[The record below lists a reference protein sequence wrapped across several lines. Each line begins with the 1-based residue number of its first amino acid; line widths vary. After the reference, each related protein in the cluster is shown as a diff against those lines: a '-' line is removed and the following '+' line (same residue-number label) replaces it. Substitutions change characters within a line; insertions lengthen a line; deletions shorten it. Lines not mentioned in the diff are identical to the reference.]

1 MERAQVRRG
10 PAGSRK
16 SVRLAT
22 FNVLHGRQVRE
33 GGPVP
38 PSAADAER
46 PLAEAVASLDADV
59 VSLQEVDRFQ
69 ERSGLTDQARVAA
82 EAARA
87 EDWRYASALHGRSVL
102 GQGWVLDPSEPGL
115 RVYGPVGGAP
125 GAAPPSH
132 GIALLSRLP
141 VREWRAVRLAPAP
154 LGMPLRVVGRPGL
167 TVVRDR
173 PRAALAAVL
182 QGRRGPFTAVA
193 VHLSF
198 VPGWNARQLLALR
211 ALIADLPRPH
221 LLLGDFNLIGAIP
234 RAVLNAAELLD
245 PSRDRPTRHHQAPSL
260 SPRRRRRQNHELRQ
274 QNTARRYGW
283 RDLAS
288 VPTYPSH
295 RPVLQFDHV
304 LASGLP
310 QDAVYAKH
318 APPTP
323 ISDHRPLVVDLRV

>member
-1 MERAQVRRG
+1 MERDQVRSR
-10 PAGSRK
+10 PAGSRN

-33 GGPVP
+33 GRPVP

-82 EAARA
+82 EAVRA

-115 RVYGPVGGAP
+115 RVYGPVDGAP

-141 VREWRAVRLAPAP
+141 VREWRAMRLAPAP

-167 TVVRDR
+167 TVVRDQ

-182 QGRRGPFTAVA
+182 QGPRGPFTAVA

-211 ALIADLPRPH
+211 ALITDLPRPH

-245 PSRDRPTRHHQAPSL
+245 PSRDRP
-260 SPRRRRRQNHELRQ
+260 
-274 QNTARRYGW
+274 ARRYGW

-295 RPVLQFDHV
+295 RPVLQFDHL

-310 QDAVYAKH
+310 QDAEYAKH
-318 APPTP
+318 APRTP
-323 ISDHRPLVVDLRV
+323 ISDHRPLVVDLWGGASICSVKVCGLGQAVCSCPGS

>member
-1 MERAQVRRG
+1 
-10 PAGSRK
+10 
-16 SVRLAT
+16 LAT
-22 FNVLHGRQVRE
+22 FNVLHGRQVHE
-33 GGPVP
+33 GRPVP
-38 PSAADAER
+38 ASAADAER
-46 PLAEAVASLDADV
+46 PLAEAVASMDADV

-115 RVYGPVGGAP
+115 RVYGPVDGAP
-125 GAAPPSH
+125 AAAPPSH

-154 LGMPLRVVGRPGL
+154 LGMPLRVVGRSGL

-211 ALIADLPRPH
+211 ALTAGLPRPH

-234 RAVLNAAELLD
+234 RAVLNAAELLG
-245 PSRDRPTRHHQAPSL
+245 PSRDRPTRDHQAPSL
-260 SPRRRRRQNHELRQ
+260 SPRRRRRQNHEMRQ

-295 RPVLQFDHV
+295 HPVLQFDHV

-310 QDAVYAKH
+310 QGAVYAKH
-318 APPTP
+318 APRTP